1 MINKKTFRI
10 AISAI
15 FAAIILVQTFVPYI
29 GYIRILP
36 GLPSITTIPLTVA
49 LAGCLMGPGF
59 GASIGLFWGLLSM
72 FVAYT
77 QPGDIVSMLLF
88 RNILIALVPR
98 TAAGFIAGMI
108 GQAAKDDSKFQ
119 KTVVYTITGLCTSL
133 TNTLLVVGITSLWY
147 MKDPS
152 VLLHSLGQTQNSAP
166 LIAIL
171 ISVLGING
179 IVEPIFTPAI
189 AMPFKQVMKRKMS

>member
-1 MINKKTFRI
+1 M
-10 AISAI
+10 
-15 FAAIILVQTFVPYI
+15 
-29 GYIRILP
+29 
-36 GLPSITTIPLTVA
+36 
-49 LAGCLMGPGF
+49 
-59 GASIGLFWGLLSM
+59 
-72 FVAYT
+72 
-77 QPGDIVSMLLF
+77 
-88 RNILIALVPR
+88 
-98 TAAGFIAGMI
+98 GFIAGMI

-147 MKDPS
+147 MNDPS

-179 IVEPIFTPAI
+179 IVEAIFTAVLTPAI
-189 AMPFKQVMKRKMS
+189 AMPLKQVMKRKMS